1 VKLDVDTMPTL
12 PDAPP
17 AAGPERALGLAAF
30 TAFVVLALAA
40 LLLVGVLA
48 MAELLPE
55 VALTIP

>member
-1 VKLDVDTMPTL
+1 
-12 PDAPP
+12 
-17 AAGPERALGLAAF
+17 LGLAAF
-30 TAFVVLALAA
+30 AAFVVLALAA